1 MKRVRLTVAY
11 DGTNY
16 AGWQVQPNALTVQEV
31 LDQCLSDLLQTP
43 VHTIGAS
50 RTDAGVHALGNI
62 AVFDTKARM
71 PADKY
76 AFALNTRLPEDI
88 RIQKSEEVALDFH
101 PRFCNTIKTYEYR
114 ILNRTFP
121 DPTRRFNSVHI
132 YGKLDLDGMQRA
144 AACLEGTHDFKSFA
158 TENPQVTDTVRA
170 IYETRLW
177 KEEDMIRFQ
186 ITGNGFLYNMVR
198 IIVGTLLEV
207 GKGTIP
213 VEDIPLI
220 LAARDRTKAGP
231 TARAKGLTL
240 LKIRYPD
247 EEAAVIAGKIGETAK
262 EEPERVKE
270 TGNTVEK
277 TG

>member
-1 MKRVRLTVAY
+1 MQRYFIYLSY
-11 DGTNY
+11 DGTSY
-16 AGWQVQPNALTVQEV
+16 HGWQVQPNGNSVQEE
-31 LDQCLSDLLQTP
+31 LQRALSTLLREKKE
-43 VHTIGAS
+43 VVGAG

-62 AVFDTKARM
+62 AVFDTEARM
-71 PADKY
+71 PAEKY

-88 RIQKSEEVALDFH
+88 RIQKSEEVAPDFH
-101 PRFCNTIKTYEYR
+101 PRFCRTIKTYEYR

-132 YGKLDLDGMQRA
+132 YGNLDMEAMQRA

-158 TENPQVTDTVRA
+158 TENPQVTDTVRT
-170 IYETRLW
+170 IYKTKLW

-207 GKGTIP
+207 GKGAIP
-213 VEDIPLI
+213 AEEIPAI
-220 LAARDRTKAGP
+220 LEAKDRTKAGP

-240 LKIRYPD
+240 LNIRYPD
-247 EEAAVIAGKIGETAK
+247 EEESET
-262 EEPERVKE
+262 VKE
-270 TGNTVEK
+270 SAKREMK
-277 TG
+277 Q